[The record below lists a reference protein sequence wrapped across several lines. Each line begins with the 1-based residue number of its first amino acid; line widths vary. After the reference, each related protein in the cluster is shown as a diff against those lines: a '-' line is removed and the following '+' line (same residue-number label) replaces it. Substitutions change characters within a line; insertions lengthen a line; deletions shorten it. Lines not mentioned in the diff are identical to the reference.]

1 VRSAVVTFLVAMVL
15 TAMLTPLVRR
25 LALAAGAVDDPGAR
39 RVHTSQVPRMGGMA
53 IVIGFFA
60 PLVALYALRTPAG
73 RALFTTTTVMAGL
86 LIGALLIV
94 AVGLLDDIRGV
105 GAKHKL
111 LLQIAAATAAFACGM
126 RIDAVEL
133 PWVGVFH
140 LGWFAWPATVAWFV
154 AIINAVNLIDGLD
167 GLAAGVVFFAC
178 LTNFV
183 IAALSG
189 NYLILFVTASLGGA
203 AVGFL
208 FYNFNPARIFM
219 GDTGSMFL
227 GFVLA
232 AASLLGAGSQKTPTL
247 VAIIVPILA
256 LGLPITDMLVT
267 IVRRFFAHRSI
278 FAADREH
285 IHHRLLDVGLT
296 HRRAVLSLY
305 TISVGFTVLALVVHL
320 GRSWQ
325 IGVALFVLSA
335 LLVGVVQ
342 FMGKFNSPLAAVS
355 RAAAEERAEPLRRA
369 VPRVLVAL
377 ADAVSIEKVKAVL
390 AGFGEEAGLLA
401 IAVVNASDRRSNR
414 LRWQSAAAASSWRD
428 ETCTRFE
435 ISDGRDALE
444 IQFVS
449 DGTAGTA
456 GPTTRILLQLVADG
470 AEAALAVS
478 LEQPEAEAAAVGHD
492 ARVLVP
498 GR

>member
-1 VRSAVVTFLVAMVL
+1 VRSAVVTFLVAMVF
-15 TAMLTPLVRR
+15 TAMLTPLVRW
-25 LALAAGAVDDPGAR
+25 LALVSGAVDVPGAR
-39 RVHTSQVPRMGGMA
+39 RVHMGQVPRMGGVA

-60 PLVALYALRTPAG
+60 PLAALYALGTPAG
-73 RALFTTTTVMAGL
+73 RALFSTTTVMEGL
-86 LIGALLIV
+86 LIGGLLVV

-105 GAKHKL
+105 GAKYKL
-111 LLQIAAATAAFACGM
+111 VVQIGAATAAYACGM
-126 RIDAVEL
+126 RISAVEL
-133 PWVGVFH
+133 PWVGVFQ
-140 LGWFAWPATVAWFV
+140 LGWFAWPATVLWFA

-183 IAALSG
+183 IAALAS
-189 NYLILFVTASLGGA
+189 NFLILFVTASLGGA
-203 AVGFL
+203 VVGFL

-247 VAIIVPILA
+247 VAMIVPILA

-267 IVRRFFAHRSI
+267 IARRFFAHRSI

-285 IHHRLLDVGLT
+285 IHHRLLDIGLT

-305 TISVGFTVLALVVHL
+305 VISISFTALALVVHL

-325 IGVALFVLSA
+325 IGLTLFVLSA
-335 LLVGVVQ
+335 LLVGVVR
-342 FMGKFNSPLAAVS
+342 FMRDFNSPSAAVS
-355 RAAAEERAEPLRRA
+355 RAAAEERSEPLRRC
-369 VPRVLVAL
+369 VPRVLLAL
-377 ADAVSIEKVKAVL
+377 GAGSSAENLKTVL
-390 AGFGEEAGLLA
+390 ARFGEEAGLLA
-401 IAVVNASDRRSNR
+401 IAIVSASDRRSHR
-414 LRWQSAAAASSWRD
+414 MCWQSSSAASSWRD
-428 ETCTRFE
+428 ETCTKFE

-444 IQFVS
+444 IQFFTDSTTGIV
-449 DGTAGTA
+449 

-470 AEAALAVS
+470 AEATLAAS
-478 LEQPEAEAAAVGHD
+478 LERAETAEVQHEAQ
-492 ARVLVP
+492 VLLP
-498 GR
+498 GQ